1 MGVTANSGSSSEPA
15 TLVSPNFQSSYA
27 TCTLKFWH
35 TLLGSGSSLNVSL
48 LLNREKQVTIY
59 RRDSSSTTSTW
70 SLATIQLGRILH
82 LNSF

>member
-15 TLVSPNFQSSYA
+15 TLVSPNFQNSHA

-35 TLLGSGSSLNVSL
+35 TLLGSGSTLNVSL

-70 SLATIQLGRILH
+70 SLATVQLGRVLY
-82 LNSF
+82 SK